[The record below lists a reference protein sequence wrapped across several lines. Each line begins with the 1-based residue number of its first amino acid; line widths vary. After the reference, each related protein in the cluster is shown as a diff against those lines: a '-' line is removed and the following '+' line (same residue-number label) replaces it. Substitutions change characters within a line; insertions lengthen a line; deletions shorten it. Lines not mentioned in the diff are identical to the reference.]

1 MPYRERQGSYPG
13 EWPFTCF
20 IIIKRTTRK
29 MENLTTENSLR
40 LIRETIEKSR
50 NTIARNSGKP
60 LVLWGILVTVT
71 AFIVWGLWTKTGS
84 PMWNLLWFAMTAIG
98 GVGTHLLTKNNESVP
113 ENTLSRMLGKVW
125 MWFGIISTGFYFL
138 IWVAVLICR
147 ATGWGV
153 ETAGIDFTL
162 IISLLLG
169 LAGAISAEIMDNK
182 AILVSVVVSTVL
194 AVLMSIMLTGPTQI
208 LAIAILGVFTLIV
221 PGIILQKTSK

>member
-1 MPYRERQGSYPG
+1 
-13 EWPFTCF
+13 
-20 IIIKRTTRK
+20 
-29 MENLTTENSLR
+29 
-40 LIRETIEKSR
+40 
-50 NTIARNSGKP
+50 
-60 LVLWGILVTVT
+60 
-71 AFIVWGLWTKTGS
+71 
-84 PMWNLLWFAMTAIG
+84 MTAIG
-98 GVGTHLLTKNNESVP
+98 GVGTHLLTKNKESVP

-147 ATGWGV
+147 ATGWGI
-153 ETAGIDFTL
+153 ETASIDFTL

-182 AILVSVVVSTVL
+182 AILVSVVISTVL
-194 AVLMSIMLTGPTQI
+194 AVLMSIMLAGPTQI

>member
-1 MPYRERQGSYPG
+1 
-13 EWPFTCF
+13 
-20 IIIKRTTRK
+20 

-60 LVLWGILVTVT
+60 LVLWGILVTLT

-84 PMWNLLWFAMTAIG
+84 PIWNLLWFAMTAIG
-98 GVGTHLLTKNNESVP
+98 GVGTHLLTKNKESVP

-147 ATGWGV
+147 ATGWGI
-153 ETAGIDFTL
+153 ETASIDFTL

-182 AILVSVVVSTVL
+182 AILVSVVISTVL
-194 AVLMSIMLTGPTQI
+194 AVLMSIMLAGPTQI